1 MKKNFLVKLGDFIVN
16 FRYLFLGLFVVLAVI
31 CTININNVKVNY
43 DITSYLPDDTETK
56 VGIDLMKEFGEL
68 NQMQVLLTD
77 ISYDDAQEKAD
88 KIKNIDNVENVS
100 FNNTK
105 DYYKN
110 NNALIVVELGNVS
123 DNTKDK
129 VLSKIDNIVDDSEYY
144 IYVENSDDAVGGMNT
159 ILIIVV
165 IIIVAVLLFTSKS
178 YFNVI
183 LAFIVFG
190 ISILLNMGSNF
201 LLGEISYITKS
212 IAIVLQL
219 GLSLD
224 YLIIFLNH
232 YMKEVK
238 DDDNLILA
246 VKKTVTKSVKEIFA
260 SSLTTIAGLI
270 ALVFMQLKIGG
281 DIGIVMSKG
290 IVCSMLTVILLLPCL
305 LIIFNKPIM
314 KLEHKSFV
322 PNTKKLSQIILK
334 SRKVLLSLFIIIV
347 LLSIYL
353 MGKYSYVYN
362 VYSVKSITKSDTQI
376 ALDKIES
383 NFGKH
388 NRLVILVENKDKDY
402 NKELELFNELS
413 KNQNILSMTSIGS
426 QEIGSNIYLGSKLDY
441 NTLSQILNITP
452 ELSLNLYKYYAS
464 ENNELDKLININD
477 YKITVID
484 LIYFLKDNKDKL
496 PLDDDMKL
504 MVDNYYN
511 TINNSIALLESDN
524 YSRFILELKTDVEG
538 EETFE
543 LLDDIKDVTN
553 KYYDSS
559 TLVGES
565 VSARDLSDTFS
576 HDNLIITLI
585 TIVFIALILLFSF
598 KSLGMTLLLILTIE
612 GSILINFGITTLM
625 GDNIFFMS
633 YIVVSAIQMGATID
647 YAIVMSNRYLTLRNK
662 MNKKEAM
669 IGALT
674 DSTPAII
681 TSGLILTASG
691 FLIGFISDSG
701 VISSIGMALGCGTL
715 ISMICTIF
723 ILPAILHV
731 CDKFIKI
738 TTARRCSLFLFV

>member
-43 DITSYLPDDTETK
+43 DIASYLPDDTETK

-144 IYVENSDDAVGGMNT
+144 IYVENSDDAVGGMDT

-484 LIYFLKDNKDKL
+484 LIYFLKDNKDNL
-496 PLDDDMKL
+496 PLEDDMKL
-504 MVDNYYN
+504 TIDNYYN

-647 YAIVMSNRYLTLRNK
+647 YAILMSNRYLTLRNK
-662 MNKKEAM
+662 MDKKEAM

-738 TTARRCSLFLFV
+738 TTFTKK